1 MSRGGKRMGAGRPKG
16 AVTKKTQEIAA
27 QALADG
33 VSPLEVMLR
42 AMRDAYAQ
50 GELTTSAGFAKLA
63 APYCHPR
70 LNAVAHTGKDD
81 GPIKIED
88 MSNLEIARR
97 MAFVFDLARREQI
110 ADMEPSHTEH

>member
-1 MSRGGKRMGAGRPKG
+1 MASGGKRPGAGRPKG
-16 AVTKKTQEIAA
+16 AVTKKTQEIAER
-27 QALADG
+27 ALAGG

-50 GELTTSAGFAKLA
+50 GDLATSAGFAKLA

-81 GPIKIED
+81 GPIKVED

-97 MAFVFDLARREQI
+97 LAFVFDLAEREQ
-110 ADMEPSHTEH
+110 ADLH